1 MNKLDLCTQANA
13 GVSGWISN
21 SAEPA
26 AKSRAAQVHQGLLD
40 LVRDSGSS
48 QRSAQ
53 TLRPALIRR
62 INAASREISKE
73 GLSLATQ
80 LQDARFGM
88 EVEDSVGKVSWATF
102 KGSQVPPASDAP
114 RVLRLATALHDH
126 KAKLQPAAMRAFEH
140 EAQLTAAEV
149 DLFSAQE
156 ENNALAA
163 RSSSS
168 AVRSK
173 RKDFKKELAR
183 LSAPARN
190 LVLSDS
196 YWVPSATWF
205 TWALPVELAIASTD
219 QDLREA
225 AKWYEQ
231 LRAAMYRPLP
241 VDDTASQPLVRRWTR
256 QWAAYEDCGSAF
268 GVIAVWLRCMT
279 SSPGGQRCEVCYR
292 HLGKGLK
299 RFCTEHKRTAGERQ
313 DARDLHVSGLY
324 RPLAERLVRTRPQ
337 VERSLS
343 TWALPPEV
351 VRAMLQHAQR
361 SGISAELAMPAASLA
376 AALRELFPAL
386 TPSVKDLLERRFGQ
400 LYAIAQAPFEP
411 TGARSPDDWREI
423 TRQRHEARHW
433 LRWETLFKGLFGP
446 AAPVPWCTGRTLGE
460 GLDQDHPLVAGAE
473 VPPDR
478 LARDLMHMGA
488 WREVDE
494 RFDSYAYLDPAKLNR
509 LRRDG
514 MREGQAGMSLADIA
528 AVVGASPEAVRQ
540 TLRFADDQGP
550 RRDRRDR
557 IIPAGVRR
565 LEQALAAEF

>member
-1 MNKLDLCTQANA
+1 MNKLDLCAQANA

-21 SAEPA
+21 GAEPA
-26 AKSRAAQVHQGLLD
+26 AKSRAALVHQGLLD
-40 LVRDSGSS
+40 LVRESGSS
-48 QRSAQ
+48 LRSVHA
-53 TLRPALIRR
+53 LKSALIRH
-62 INAASREISKE
+62 INAESREVSRQA
-73 GLSLATQ
+73 LALATK

-102 KGSQVPPASDAP
+102 KGSQVPPASEAP
-114 RVLRLATALHDH
+114 AVLRLATALHEQ
-126 KAKLQPAAMRAFEH
+126 KVKLQSAAMRAFEH
-140 EAQLTAAEV
+140 ETQLTAAEV
-149 DLFSAQE
+149 HLFSAQL

-163 RSSSS
+163 RTSSS

-173 RKDFKKELAR
+173 QKEFKNELAR
-183 LSAPARN
+183 LSAPARS

-205 TWALPVELAIASTD
+205 SWALPVELAIASSD
-219 QDLREA
+219 RELREA

-241 VDDTASQPLVRRWTR
+241 VDETAAEPLVRRWTR
-256 QWAAYEDCGSAF
+256 QWAEYEDCGSAF

-279 SSPGGQRCEVCYR
+279 TSPGGQRCEVCYR

-337 VERSLS
+337 VERRLS
-343 TWALPPEV
+343 TWSLPPEV

-361 SGISAELAMPAASLA
+361 SGISPELAMPAASLA

-411 TGARSPDDWREI
+411 AGARSPEDWREI

-446 AAPVPWCTGRTLGE
+446 AAPVPWCSGRKLGE

-494 RFDSYAYLDPAKLNR
+494 RFDHYAYLDLAKLNR
-509 LRRDG
+509 LRRSG
-514 MREGQAGMSLADIA
+514 TREGKAEMSLADMA

-540 TLRFADDQGP
+540 TLRFADDKGS
-550 RRDRRDR
+550 RSDRRNR

-565 LEQALAAEF
+565 LEQLLAAEF